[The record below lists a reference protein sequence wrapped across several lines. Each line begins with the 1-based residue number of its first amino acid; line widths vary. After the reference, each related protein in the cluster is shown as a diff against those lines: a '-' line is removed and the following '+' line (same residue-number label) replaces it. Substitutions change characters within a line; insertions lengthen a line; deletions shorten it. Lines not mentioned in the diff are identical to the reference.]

1 MDNAHQSFQRA
12 ILRLTAPL
20 NGQYPRPWMSD
31 LTDPLSA
38 SLFIVGKNQ
47 AKGYSTANL
56 SHQRHMDAL
65 FNRAGESCR
74 GLYEEMVGSPSP
86 TRINT
91 DHFRAMLSR
100 QGVLGVL
107 ETNVVCYSTPMSNDL
122 RLPEHKGGS
131 SRGTEIFR
139 ELLRFVQ
146 PKVLI
151 AHGAGTAGS
160 LSRLL
165 GVALPAPPKTLT
177 IPQATVLGDL
187 TVFVIPSLAPPM
199 WNQWSKWADPYL
211 TNVVRSAASA
221 L

>member
-1 MDNAHQSFQRA
+1 
-12 ILRLTAPL
+12 
-20 NGQYPRPWMSD
+20 MS
-31 LTDPLSA
+31 
-38 SLFIVGKNQ
+38 KR
-47 AKGYSTANL
+47 KGYSTANL

-74 GLYEEMVGSPSP
+74 GLYEEMAGSPSP

-91 DHFRAMLSR
+91 DQFRAMLSR
-100 QGVLGVL
+100 QGVIGVL

-122 RLPEHKGGS
+122 RLPEHKGGT

-151 AHGAGTAGS
+151 AHGAGTRDL
-160 LSRLL
+160 LSNLL
-165 GVALPAPPKTLT
+165 GVALPVPPKTLAN
-177 IPQATVLGDL
+177 PQATFVGGL

-199 WNQWSKWADPYL
+199 WNQWSKWAVPYL
-211 TNVVRSAASA
+211 TNVAKSAASA